1 MRPYLTAAEVAQI
14 ELQLAGLAS
23 LLEFGCGEATIVA
36 ARQVRRIVS
45 VDSDPARLRT
55 VQDEVAREVV
65 EFIPGHIDIGPVGEA
80 GYPAREG
87 RIRDWPRYHTHIWR
101 GMGGSPDAV
110 AIAGRFR
117 VACLLQAIIHC
128 KPDCVF
134 LFHDFNARPEYH
146 AVLRHVDVLTRVDGL
161 GILRAKRQVDG
172 TAVLHDLFDHY
183 LNPD

>member
-1 MRPYLTAAEVAQI
+1 MRPHLTAAEIAQI

-23 LLEFGCGEATIVA
+23 LLEFGCGEATMAA

-55 VQDEVAREVV
+55 VQAEVACEAV
-65 EFIPGHIDIGPVGEA
+65 EFAPVHIDIGPVSEG
-80 GYPAREG
+80 GYPAGES

-110 AIAGRFR
+110 SIAGRFR
-117 VACLLQAIIHC
+117 VACLLQGIIHC

-134 LFHDFNARPEYH
+134 LFHDFERREYH
-146 AVLRHVDVLTRVDGL
+146 AVPRHVDVLARVDGL
-161 GILRAKRQVDG
+161 GVLRAKRQVDG